1 VVDDIL
7 ADGRKFYKWRNLP
20 FIPVEFSVAAYRFGH
35 SQVRPSY
42 RSNFGPMPTDINS
55 QVFKLIFNDSLPDS
69 PDPNDLRGGKR
80 APTRFIDWP
89 TFFDFGDGN
98 ARPNKKIDTRLSTVL
113 FDLSGLPLGDVQSL
127 AQRNLLRHSRSACR
141 PARAWR
147 RQ

>member
-1 VVDDIL
+1 MVDDIL

-55 QVFKLIFNDSLPDS
+55 QVFKLIFNDSLPDG

-89 TFFDFGDGN
+89 TFSDFGDGN